1 MAGGADPGEDTLLHL
16 VTSQQ
21 RGRRHLALAV
31 TNAAAG
37 QEFHILLIMIV
48 LILTVFFCHSVIRL
62 CMILM
67 RPGKDDDRPR
77 VPPLLGSGGYAQPER
92 PIPIRLAQDE
102 EMAVETSVA
111 VTEDADKPT
120 VRPPPPAYGLWRTS
134 VRMNPNLVHWQ
145 RINPTTE
152 SPQDINQPRTA
163 THESE
168 GPRPPSYISEDG
180 VEYVLE
186 AQPRSTVYDIPLPP
200 HPSER
205 GRLDDTR
212 L

>member
-1 MAGGADPGEDTLLHL
+1 
-16 VTSQQ
+16 
-21 RGRRHLALAV
+21 
-31 TNAAAG
+31 
-37 QEFHILLIMIV
+37 
-48 LILTVFFCHSVIRL
+48 
-62 CMILM
+62 
-67 RPGKDDDRPR
+67 
-77 VPPLLGSGGYAQPER
+77 
-92 PIPIRLAQDE
+92 
-102 EMAVETSVA
+102 
-111 VTEDADKPT
+111 
-120 VRPPPPAYGLWRTS
+120 
-134 VRMNPNLVHWQ
+134 MNPNLVHWQ

-212 L
+212 LWKNETASSIWRKRGIHPRPWRKKNIYIPTMSNSMLVFCNSTIKIPRLFPCFLITSLSNFVFVLTYFPSSSPVFSRSHVKILASSQSESHESQSKESR